1 MPNPG
6 RLAPAWDATGCVG
19 CPALPRRVMSSDQL
33 PQDVFEFL
41 SEYIGAVDELA
52 LLLTLM
58 ASTSRWWDAK
68 TAGTE
73 IGVSEARART
83 ILERFASRNL
93 LDIRVSDDIRYQFRP
108 GTADLVGR
116 AAATL
121 TAYRERPAAVLRWV
135 ANRSSIVDFAD
146 AFRWRPR

>member
-1 MPNPG
+1 MPPPD
-6 RLAPAWDATGCVG
+6 RLAPARTATDKLG
-19 CPALPRRVMSSDQL
+19 CPVPHRRVMSSDQL
-33 PQDVFEFL
+33 PKDVFEFL
-41 SEYIGAVDELA
+41 SEYVGALDELA

-68 TAGTE
+68 AAGRE
-73 IGVSEARART
+73 IGVSEGRARV
-83 ILERFASRNL
+83 ILDRFASGNL
-93 LDIRVSDDIRYQFRP
+93 LDIRVSDDVRYQFKP
-108 GTADLVGR
+108 GTADLVAR

-135 ANRSSIVDFAD
+135 ASRGSIADFAD